1 MFLFASGRPIACRSY
16 PLLKRSY
23 TNLSVQ
29 QLQALLGKNE
39 SNPRITH
46 QLHSHF
52 ITAGLL
58 LLHQKQNSGKLLL
71 FNPLLRCYSLG
82 ETPLR
87 AYLLYD
93 QLQQLHFFSD
103 HEKRLPPFD
112 SFTYLFLIKTT
123 SNPRFLY
130 PMLGIGIHGLTLK
143 LGFEFNVYVQTALVG
158 MYLVVG
164 NRVDAYKVFDEMP
177 ERSSTALVG
186 MYLVV
191 GNRVDAYKVFDEMP
205 ERSSVTWNVII
216 TGLTNLG
223 EFEKAIFLLEKM
235 PNRTVVSWTT
245 LIDGYARVNKPKEAI
260 LMFWRM
266 VACDAINPNEITIL
280 AILPAVWSFGD
291 LSMCGSV
298 HGYVVKTGFVPCDI
312 RVTNSLIDAY
322 AKCGC
327 IQSSLKFFME
337 VPNVRKN
344 LVTWTTMISSFAMHG
359 MGKEAVNIFK
369 DMERLGLKP
378 NRVTMISVLNACSH
392 GGLAEEEFLEFFN
405 KMVSKYK
412 ITPDVKHYGCLVDM
426 LRRKGRLE
434 EAEKIALE
442 IPSDQKAVVWRM
454 LLGACSVYDDPE
466 MAERVTK
473 KLMELERGHGGD
485 YVLMSNIFCGTGRF
499 TDAQRF
505 RKLMDVRG
513 VAKLPGHSQV
523 T

>member
-1 MFLFASGRPIACRSY
+1 MFLFASCSSRPIALRSY
-16 PLLKRSY
+16 IINHSCTYSTLLSQSKNRENNIITIQHLHS
-23 TNLSVQ
+23 
-29 QLQALLGKNE
+29 LLHRNE
-39 SNPRITH
+39 SNPRIIH

-52 ITAGLL
+52 TSAGLL
-58 LLHQKQNSGKLLL
+58 LLHGRQNSGKLFL

-87 AYLLYD
+87 AYFLYD
-93 QLQQLHFFSD
+93 QLQQLHFLSD
-103 HEKRLPPFD
+103 RRQRLPPFD
-112 SFTYLFLIKTT
+112 SFTYLFLLKAT
-123 SNPRFLY
+123 SNPRFPY
-130 PMLGIGIHGLTLK
+130 IPLGIGIHGLTVK
-143 LGFEFNVYVQTALVG
+143 LGFGLHVYVQTALVG
-158 MYLVVG
+158 MYLVAG
-164 NRVDAYKVFDEMP
+164 DMVDAYKVFDGMP
-177 ERSSTALVG
+177 ER
-186 MYLVV
+186 
-191 GNRVDAYKVFDEMP
+191 NP
-205 ERSSVTWNVII
+205 VTWNVMI

-223 EFEKAIFLLEKM
+223 KFEKALCFLEKM

-245 LIDGYARVNKPKEAI
+245 IIDGLARVNKSKEAI
-260 LMFWRM
+260 LLFSRM
-266 VACDAINPNEITIL
+266 VACDAIKPNEITVL
-280 AILPAVWSFGD
+280 AILPAVWNFGD
-291 LSMCGSV
+291 TRMCGSL
-298 HGYVVKTGFVPCDI
+298 HAYVVKKGFVPCDI

-327 IQSSLKFFME
+327 IQSALKFFLE
-337 VPNVRKN
+337 IPNERKN
-344 LVTWTTMISSFAMHG
+344 LVSWTTMISAFAMHG
-359 MGKEAVNIFK
+359 IGKEAVSMFR
-369 DMERLGLKP
+369 DMERFGLNP

-442 IPSDQKAVVWRM
+442 IPTEQKAVVWRM

-466 MAERVTK
+466 MAERITR
-473 KLMELERGHGGD
+473 KLMELERSHGGD
-485 YVLMSNIFCGTGRF
+485 YVLMSNIFCGIGRF

-513 VAKLPGHSQV
+513 VAKLPGQSQL